1 SILIPYDIS
10 NILTRLY
17 GFEEVQNIEDISID
31 QTIELTDNIDENIYK
46 IDQILEN
53 RSNLYVDGLYDMLEG
68 IKLESVQDNPT
79 VFEEEYVKLQNK

>member
-1 SILIPYDIS
+1 S

-17 GFEEVQNIEDISID
+17 GFEEVKNIEDISID

-68 IKLESVQDNPT
+68 IKLESEQDNPT